1 MTGQGNAAITQLSL
15 IQTMIDIAHINNHQ
29 SMIINTGKQSFKW
42 KAMFKGNY
50 RRAYA
55 NGILLPLK
63 KEKDMDGKTI
73 SYIEINVKTGKKITV
88 NVEN

>member
-1 MTGQGNAAITQLSL
+1 MIT
-15 IQTMIDIAHINNHQ
+15 
-29 SMIINTGKQSFKW
+29 NTGKQSFKW
-42 KAMFKGNY
+42 KAMFDGNY

-63 KEKDMDGKTI
+63 KEKDIRGRTV
-73 SYIEINVKTGKKITV
+73 SYIEINLKPGKKINV